1 MKKIFD
7 VMNTAPVAGAG
18 STVADIMRT
27 APAALAPL
35 CCIDEAI
42 AHIRQAGTPG
52 GCVVGCYVV
61 EEDRTLRGAVSL
73 RTLLLTQGDVL
84 LEAVM
89 ERPFVTLRPTD
100 DQELAAQLMEE
111 YDLLELPVVDEE
123 DRLCGVVTA
132 DDAMEVLQEE
142 ATEDMERMAA
152 MAPSE
157 EAYLEE
163 KDRKIFR
170 SRIPWLL
177 LLMLSAAFT
186 GGIIS
191 YFEEALA
198 AQVALTAFI
207 PMLMDTGGNCGSQ
220 SSVTVIRGLAL
231 GEMSLSDWGRV
242 LWKELRISSMCAVA
256 LAAVNF
262 VRLMAMSTV
271 GLSVAAVVSL
281 TLAVTVIV
289 SDLIGALL
297 PILARRIG
305 FDPAVMASP
314 LITTLVDAVSLLTY
328 FKLATWLLP
337 M

>member
-1 MKKIFD
+1 
-7 VMNTAPVAGAG
+7 
-18 STVADIMRT
+18 
-27 APAALAPL
+27 
-35 CCIDEAI
+35 
-42 AHIRQAGTPG
+42 
-52 GCVVGCYVV
+52 
-61 EEDRTLRGAVSL
+61 
-73 RTLLLTQGDVL
+73 
-84 LEAVM
+84 
-89 ERPFVTLRPTD
+89 
-100 DQELAAQLMEE
+100 
-111 YDLLELPVVDEE
+111 
-123 DRLCGVVTA
+123 
-132 DDAMEVLQEE
+132 
-142 ATEDMERMAA
+142 
-152 MAPSE
+152 
-157 EAYLEE
+157 
-163 KDRKIFR
+163 
-170 SRIPWLL
+170 
-177 LLMLSAAFT
+177 MLSAAFT